1 MKTAEMRKVLKD
13 AGQKV
18 PRNNPDVEKAY
29 QEWKISSAIVVDTDE
44 TTRDVVIE
52 GLDIDGKPIKE
63 TIKLVSSN
71 VYTYVG
77 MGDEP
82 PHKIKFMGVQW
93 FTRGLPT
100 EVDQSILEKVSKHA
114 CFRKGKVNMDEF
126 YEKDVEEKKKA
137 DRQREEDLKLQIEI
151 ERVNRKA

>member
-1 MKTAEMRKVLKD
+1 MKTVEMRKILKD

-29 QEWKISSAIVVDTDE
+29 EE
-44 TTRDVVIE
+44 YM
-52 GLDIDGKPIKE
+52 GKSTVKGEVTGEILNEAYEKE
-63 TIKLVSSN
+63 TKRQPENPIKLVSSN
-71 VYTYVG
+71 IYTYVG

-82 PHKIKFMGVQW
+82 PHKIKFMGIQW

-137 DRQREEDLKLQIEI
+137 ERQREEDLKIQIEV
-151 ERVNRKA
+151 ERVNRRA